1 MCSAAAALVL
11 IFAGIAAGQLGG
23 GSIVGSVTDPSGAAI
38 AGAKVTAINRATNDH
53 RQASSNAQGYF
64 EFPLLPGG
72 DYHLEIEKEGFRRSN
87 TENFALASGTQPKF
101 SIQLEVGTI
110 SQTVDVVGTAP
121 LVNSTTADVGVVM
134 NESKVESLP
143 LNGRNFQQLIGLQPG
158 ANASPSN
165 GVSGRGG
172 IVFNGSTALGN
183 NMLLDGVDMSF
194 GESNG
199 VAGASQVNYIVNT
212 ISLDAI
218 QEFKS
223 TSSSF
228 GAEYGRATGGV
239 VNVTTRSGSNQFHGD
254 LFEFFRNDKLDANDF
269 FSNRSGLP
277 KSPLRW
283 NQYGGNIGGLL
294 KRTRSSSFSTTKAPR
309 WSSSYR

>member
-1 MCSAAAALVL
+1 MSTYSTYLTPRGVLGCGAVVALTL
-11 IFAGIAAGQLGG
+11 LFCGTAAGQLGG
-23 GSIVGSVTDPSGAAI
+23 GSITGSVTDPSGGAI
-38 AGAKVTAINRATNDH
+38 GGAKVTAINRGTNDH
-53 RQASSNAQGYF
+53 RQATSNAQGYF
-64 EFPLLPGG
+64 EFPLLPAG
-72 DYHLEIEKEGFRRSN
+72 DYQLEIEKEGFRRST
-87 TENFALASGTQPKF
+87 TEPFALSSGTQPRF
-101 SIQLEVGTI
+101 NIQLEVGAMT
-110 SQTVDVVGTAP
+110 QTVDVVGSAP
-121 LVNSTTADVGVVM
+121 LVNSTTADLGVVM

-165 GVSGRGG
+165 GVAGRGG
-172 IVFNGSTALGN
+172 LVFNGSTALGN

-223 TSSSF
+223 TSSAF

-239 VNVTTRSGSNQFHGD
+239 VNVTTKSGSNQFHGD

-269 FSNRSGLP
+269 FSNR
-277 KSPLRW
+277 
-283 NQYGGNIGGLL
+283 
-294 KRTRSSSFSTTKAPR
+294 
-309 WSSSYR
+309 